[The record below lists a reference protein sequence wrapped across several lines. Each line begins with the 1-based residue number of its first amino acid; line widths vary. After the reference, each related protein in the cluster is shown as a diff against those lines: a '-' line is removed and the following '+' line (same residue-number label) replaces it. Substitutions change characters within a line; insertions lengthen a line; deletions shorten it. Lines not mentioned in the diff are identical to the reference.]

1 MSDSP
6 LDYSDYVTIKI
17 TKVKYY
23 GEPSH
28 WLVDI
33 TDPDGEIGAGTAPT
47 FNGAMDIAHN
57 AIYGGYKNNW
67 DINEW
72 ATFDANAK

>member
-1 MSDSP
+1 MNGP
-6 LDYSDYVTIKI
+6 VLDYSDYVNIKI
-17 TKVKYY
+17 TKVKFD

-28 WLVDI
+28 WTVDI
-33 TDPDGEIGAGTAPT
+33 TDPDGEIGAGTSPH
-47 FNGAMDIAHN
+47 FHGAMEIAHN

-72 ATFDANAK
+72 ADFDANRK